1 MRRLPLILVVA
12 AMLAGCTGER
22 DPAVVETTGAGSKPS
37 AASDAAPAPATP
49 VEATPEASA
58 AGEPRPPTVTPTP
71 GANPAAAGDLDQ
83 ASYTGYGDLPFG
95 TPVGD
100 MPRLW
105 GGELS
110 VNGKEFNDQCYF
122 MTPVWVKQPAE
133 FNFMVSEG
141 RFARF
146 STEST
151 RFVAPGGG
159 RVGMSTAE
167 VKRLYPGRIEARPH
181 HYTDGQ
187 YLRVTDPAGGKGVLV
202 FETDGKGDDARV
214 TEWRIGLPPAVDY
227 VEGCA

>member
-1 MRRLPLILVVA
+1 MRRLSVMLVVA
-12 AMLAGCTGER
+12 AMLAGCAGER
-22 DPAVVETTGAGSKPS
+22 DPDAVETPTV
-37 AASDAAPAPATP
+37 APAPAL
-49 VEATPEASA
+49 S
-58 AGEPRPPTVTPTP
+58 GEPTP
-71 GANPAAAGDLDQ
+71 AVNPATAGDLDQ
-83 ASYTGYGDLPFG
+83 ASYTGYGAIPFG

-133 FNFMVSEG
+133 FNFMVSQG

-167 VKRLYPGRIEARPH
+167 VKRLYPGRIDARPQQRRRH
-181 HYTDGQ
+181 G
-187 YLRVTDPAGGKGVLV
+187 LRPAACPAFALCRCCRLARLACRDPALGRSRRAVSLACRCLRRCVGVACAPGLG
-202 FETDGKGDDARV
+202 TAG
-214 TEWRIGLPPAVDY
+214 WRRHLP
-227 VEGCA
+227 GR

>member
-1 MRRLPLILVVA
+1 MRRLSVMLVVA
-12 AMLAGCTGER
+12 AMLAGCAGER
-22 DPAVVETTGAGSKPS
+22 DPDAVETPTV
-37 AASDAAPAPATP
+37 APAPAL
-49 VEATPEASA
+49 S
-58 AGEPRPPTVTPTP
+58 GEPTP
-71 GANPAAAGDLDQ
+71 AVNPATAGDLDQ
-83 ASYTGYGDLPFG
+83 ASYTGYGAIPFG

-167 VKRLYPGRIEARPH
+167 VKRLYPGRIDARPH

-187 YLRVTDPAGGKGVLV
+187 YLRVNDPAGGKGVLV
-202 FETDGKGDDARV
+202 FETDGKDDGARV
-214 TEWRIGLPPAVDY
+214 TEWRIGLPPEVDY